1 MSFETAMLND
11 LLFGWVDGSYYRPLK
26 EVQRYRIFNV
36 DDNTSILVANTIGV
50 AKEDL
55 TVKMSG
61 DVLTISGETEQK
73 EINDKAS
80 VNYTF
85 RLSKEK
91 KVSRITW
98 KNADGFTYV
107 TFHYEE
113 PAEVAIEYAE

>member
-11 LLFGWVDGSYYRPLK
+11 LLFGWVDGSYYRPMK
-26 EVQRYRIFNV
+26 EVQRYRIYNV

-73 EINDKAS
+73 DIGDKAS
-80 VNYTF
+80 INYTI

-98 KNADGFTYV
+98 RNADGFTYV